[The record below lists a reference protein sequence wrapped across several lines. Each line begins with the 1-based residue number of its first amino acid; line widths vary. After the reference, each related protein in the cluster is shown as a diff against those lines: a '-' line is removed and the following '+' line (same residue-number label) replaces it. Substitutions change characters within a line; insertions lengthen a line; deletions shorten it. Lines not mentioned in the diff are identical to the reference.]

1 LYLDDGVY
9 GAVTGLCGDSRR
21 HVTDA
26 RYVTHHCNVPN
37 YVYDNNQL

>member
-1 LYLDDGVY
+1 LLYLDDGVY
-9 GAVTGLCGDSRR
+9 GAVTGLCGDSRC

-26 RYVTHHCNVPN
+26 RYVSHVPS